1 MRMTALQIG
10 RQGKIHKTVAT
21 ISTCAGYTRDKRA
34 TLRQR
39 VQICLLLRFRYKIFL
54 LKNNA
59 FPDELRYIQSRAE
72 GEIRLIRRFIS
83 QCFFAGIFLS
93 AWTALAGTESYDYK
107 QAPPPPPPSWCE
119 TPPTFEIRVGA
130 PGWLAGI
137 SGDTG
142 VLGLVDSTDITFSEV
157 LRHLTHVPIVLS
169 AEFRYQ
175 RWELFGDGQ
184 YMEVGASATLPGLLF
199 TNANLHLKDGLAEA
213 FLGYRLINCDKAA
226 LSLFAGARYNYE
238 GVNLSIF
245 NNGDARLVILRQL
258 LGIRNK
264 LAVSGSTDWV
274 DPVIGVRGKVRIWKA
289 TSLYAEGDIGGFD
302 VNSDSAFD
310 IHRQGRTLVKT
321 PISSEDWSYQLQGG
335 FEFQVSR
342 WFWTQVGWRWL
353 RTDFVSGGFTN
364 KTDLNGPFV
373 QGGVN
378 F

>member
-142 VLGLVDSTDITFSEV
+142 VLGLVDSTDI
-157 LRHLTHVPIVLS
+157 
-169 AEFRYQ
+169 
-175 RWELFGDGQ
+175 
-184 YMEVGASATLPGLLF
+184 
-199 TNANLHLKDGLAEA
+199 
-213 FLGYRLINCDKAA
+213 
-226 LSLFAGARYNYE
+226 YE
-238 GVNLSIF
+238 GVILSIF

-302 VNSDSAFD
+302 ANSDSAFD